1 MSLKVVNAKE
11 FTKSLFSQLLTH
23 WLAIVAM
30 LYSFSVFLNIIYV
43 NSLFDYFSLN
53 PWEFYESH
61 DVLIGAF
68 MRSELVISS
77 LFIALV
83 ALAVISFLLTL
94 ERKEED
100 KKTKTD
106 SKHQVMPAITGFV
119 LVTTLTCP
127 VFLTTMKAEE
137 DFYNISFLNKS
148 LVTVELKNKTKIEN
162 VKLISS
168 PGKFHIY
175 YSHKTQQVEIVNESE
190 ILKISVFDKLSIS
203 EQVYNAEFKLRL
215 LSASSDK
222 VRKKDLLDSTYFPK
236 ITAK

>member
-30 LYSFSVFLNIIYV
+30 LYSFSVLLNIIYV

-68 MRSELVISS
+68 MRSKLVISS

-94 ERKEED
+94 EKKEEG
-100 KKTKTD
+100 KED
-106 SKHQVMPAITGFV
+106 SKHQVMPAITGLV
-119 LVTTLTCP
+119 LVTTLTFP

-137 DFYNISFLNKS
+137 DFYKISFLNKS

-175 YSHKTQQVEIVNESE
+175 YSHKTQQVKIVNESE

-203 EQVYNAEFKLRL
+203 EQVFNAEFKLRL
-215 LSASSDK
+215 LSASRDK
-222 VRKKDLLDSTYFPK
+222 VRKKDLLDSAYFPK